1 MVCSP
6 YHQRISLRHVLDYV
20 ECFVV
25 NTNSIDGED
34 VSLLFKSVEI
44 CNIKMSKINY
54 VTQMCYEKRQKDTK
68 VDLFLWK
75 LI

>member
-1 MVCSP
+1 M
-6 YHQRISLRHVLDYV
+6 
-20 ECFVV
+20 
-25 NTNSIDGED
+25 GKD

-44 CNIKMSKINY
+44 MEICNIKMSKIN
-54 VTQMCYEKRQKDTK
+54 VTQMCYEKRQNETT